1 MKKWFVYIALCQDN
15 ALYTGITTNI
25 KRREKEHNLDNKLGA
40 KSLRAKRPVKIV
52 YTEAYHNQKQAA
64 QRERT
69 IKNWKRENKLK
80 LIKNQGNKKLAM

>member
-15 ALYTGITTNI
+15 SLYTGITTNI

-52 YTEAYHNQKQAA
+52 YTEEYYNQKEAA
-64 QRERT
+64 QRERI
-69 IKNWKRENKLK
+69 IKNWQREDKIK
-80 LIKNQGNKKLAM
+80 LIKKQNKRFIM